1 MKVLTYLAGRY
12 KMSWKYDLVDAFEDW
27 RPENF
32 YELPKDQQLEIYQK
46 WEQGFLENQVA
57 QAEAREDR

>member
-1 MKVLTYLAGRY
+1 
-12 KMSWKYDLVDAFEDW
+12 MSWKDDIVDAFENW

-32 YELPKDQQLEIYQK
+32 YELPKDQPLEIYLK
-46 WEQGFLENQVA
+46 WEQGFFEDQVA